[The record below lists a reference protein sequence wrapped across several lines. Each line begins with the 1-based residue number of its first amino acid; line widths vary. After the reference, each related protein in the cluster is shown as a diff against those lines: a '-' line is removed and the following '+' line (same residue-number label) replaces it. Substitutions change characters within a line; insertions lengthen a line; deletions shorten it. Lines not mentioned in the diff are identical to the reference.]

1 MNIPSILARSLAPL
15 LLAGLAAAPAVAD
28 ESFVCGSRIIELG
41 LTQAEVLAQCG
52 EPASKDVQEEAVRS
66 GNRKVGV
73 TQTSRW
79 TYSSYSSTR
88 VLVFDGD
95 RLIGIED
102 PAGDD

>member
-1 MNIPSILARSLAPL
+1 MNVPSIVARSLAPL
-15 LLAGLAAAPAVAD
+15 LLAGLAAATLAD
-28 ESFVCGSRIIELG
+28 DSFVCGSRIVELG

-52 EPASKDVQEEAVRS
+52 EPTSKDVQEEAVRS

-79 TYSSYSSTR
+79 TYSSYSSSR

-95 RLIGIED
+95 KLIGIED

>member
-1 MNIPSILARSLAPL
+1 MTRTHATVLAL
-15 LLAGLAAAPAVAD
+15 LLAAAPVAPMLAD
-28 ESFVCGSRIIELG
+28 DSFVCGSKIIELG
-41 LTQAEVLAQCG
+41 VTQAEVLAQCG
-52 EPASKDVQEEAVRS
+52 EPSSKDVQEEAVRS
-66 GNRKVGV
+66 GNRTVGV

-79 TYSSYSSTR
+79 TYASYSSTR

>member
-1 MNIPSILARSLAPL
+1 MTRTHAKVMVL
-15 LLAGLAAAPAVAD
+15 LLAVAPVAAVLAD
-28 ESFVCGSRIIELG
+28 ESFVCGSKIIALG

-95 RLIGIED
+95 RLVGIED

>member
-1 MNIPSILARSLAPL
+1 MTGTYAKVMVL
-15 LLAGLAAAPAVAD
+15 LLAAAPVAAAIAD
-28 ESFVCGSRIIELG
+28 ESFVCGSRIIEVG

-52 EPASKDVQEEAVRS
+52 EPSSKDVQEEAVRS